1 MNNIT
6 NVTIDTMGTLFNCED
21 LTNNG
26 LYMIFVGYIFPL
38 LSPTIRDYMKDL
50 FIHAKN
56 FGKVSGEIV
65 SLTEFGFTKVQ
76 KIHNLEDMV
85 KFIERVSK
93 NKNLSVMKDELI
105 KSATITVNDKVQMDP
120 GYQVS
125 PGDKIK
131 YDEKIITPQDNN
143 RVVMLNKPAGFI
155 TTVKDPLKRKTV
167 MHLVKSDERL
177 FPIGRLDKDTTGLL
191 LLTNNG
197 SLANFL
203 MHPKNNIRRVY
214 KVEIN
219 KILDSTEIRR
229 LASKIYIGQKE
240 WGKAEVLSQK
250 KDRGRAVLHLKL
262 FQGKKR
268 EIRRIIYRL
277 KRELFSLQR
286 IKFGPIE
293 LKDLPLGKWRTLKP
307 FEYKS
312 LNSIVPSKY
321 E

>member
-1 MNNIT
+1 MRLNK
-6 NVTIDTMGTLFNCED
+6 
-21 LTNNG
+21 
-26 LYMIFVGYIFPL
+26 YIS
-38 LSPTIRDYMKDL
+38 LS
-50 FIHAKN
+50 
-56 FGKVSGEIV
+56 GVSSRREA
-65 SLTEFGFTKVQ
+65 
-76 KIHNLEDMV
+76 
-85 KFIERVSK
+85 
-93 NKNLSVMKDELI
+93 DELI

-120 GYQVS
+120 GYQVC

-203 MHPKNNIRRVY
+203 MHPKNNIPRVY

-219 KILDSTEIRR
+219 KILNSTEIRR

-293 LKDLPLGKWRTLKP
+293 LKDLPLGEWRALKP

-312 LNSIVPSKY
+312 LNSILPSKY

>member
-1 MNNIT
+1 MRLNK
-6 NVTIDTMGTLFNCED
+6 
-21 LTNNG
+21 
-26 LYMIFVGYIFPL
+26 YIS
-38 LSPTIRDYMKDL
+38 LS
-50 FIHAKN
+50 
-56 FGKVSGEIV
+56 GVSSRREA
-65 SLTEFGFTKVQ
+65 E
-76 KIHNLEDMV
+76 
-85 KFIERVSK
+85 
-93 NKNLSVMKDELI
+93 ELI
-105 KSATITVNDKVQMDP
+105 KSATITVNDKVEMYP
-120 GYQVS
+120 GYRVS

-131 YDEKIITPQDNN
+131 YDEKIIVPKGNN
-143 RVVMLNKPAGFI
+143 QVVMLNKPAGFI

-177 FPIGRLDKDTTGLL
+177 FPVGRLDKDTTGLL

-203 MHPKNNIRRVY
+203 MHPKNKIPRVY

-219 KILDSTEIRR
+219 KMLNRTEIGR
-229 LASKIYIGQKE
+229 LASKIYIGKKE
-240 WGKAEVLSQK
+240 WGRAEVLSQK
-250 KDRGRAVLHLKL
+250 KNRGRVILHLKL

-293 LKDLPLGKWRTLKP
+293 LKDLPLGEWRALKP

-312 LNSIVPSKY
+312 LNSILPSKY